1 MKQLL
6 HRLRAAPGWLL
17 RSDRRLI
24 AFCYA
29 AFFAVSV
36 LACLYG
42 FAEDRVQR
50 ALGNVQ
56 VSTLSPADF
65 ALTDLAANEDGTYT
79 SQSPDPRMT
88 LADPPAYVRSVT
100 VTAQFLNMDPGEF
113 CLFYQPRPDMEDF
126 DVSYRI
132 WAHRN
137 DDGTYTFTLPRG
149 RVYALRLDPGIY
161 TGLTFSMGDIV
172 LNAPRSLASW
182 CTPTRPWLLAFAAV
196 PALAAAAVKVLAGA
210 AAWLLEAHRKRS

>member
-1 MKQLL
+1 MK
-6 HRLRAAPGWLL
+6 RLRGAVGALL
-17 RSDRRLI
+17 ENDRRLL

-29 AFFAVSV
+29 VFFAASV

-56 VSTLSPADF
+56 VSVLHPEDF
-65 ALTDLAANEDGTYT
+65 AFTDLVQEADGTYV

-88 LADPPAYVRSVT
+88 LADVPAYVRSVT
-100 VTAQFLNMDPGEF
+100 VTAEFLNMDPGEF
-113 CLFYQPRPDMEDF
+113 CLFYQPRPGMEDF
-126 DVSYRI
+126 DVRYRI

-149 RVYALRLDPGIY
+149 KVYALRLDPGIY
-161 TGLTFSMGDIV
+161 TGLQFTMGDIV

-182 CTPTRPWLLAFAAV
+182 LTPTRPWLLAFAAV
-196 PALAAAAVKVLAGA
+196 PALAAAAVRILAGA
-210 AAWLLEAHRKRS
+210 AAWLAGARKRNA